1 MLVEVCVE
9 GRPRS
14 KGKWVSTLL
23 PPARVCPLVDNYLVI
38 PGLRKTKLFTRL
50 KRFKYL

>member
-1 MLVEVCVE
+1 ME

-14 KGKWVSTLL
+14 QAKWVFSLL
-23 PPARVCPLVDNYLVI
+23 PPRVCPLVINLVI
-38 PGLRKTKLFTRL
+38 PGFRKTKLFTRL